1 MPKKIKKSK
10 FNVTG
15 QDPLTEQMYGEGA
28 IRLCDCR
35 LVMRDGGSVYT
46 GEQDEPE
53 DKEKW
58 IRKMGIFGVAVN
70 VPNMVNGDKAFQMWD
85 CDIIVIPR
93 KKYRRGLG
101 VNKGR
106 ADQVLC
112 GGQIGN
118 PDAWEELI
126 FDENDKK

>member
-15 QDPLTEQMYGEGA
+15 QDQLTEQIYGKGA
-28 IRLCDCR
+28 IRLVDCKI
-35 LVMRDGGSVYT
+35 VMRDGGSVYI
-46 GEQDEPE
+46 GDRDEPE

-58 IRKMGIFGVAVN
+58 INRMGMYGVAMN
-70 VPNMVNGDKAFQMWD
+70 VPNMVNKDKKLQMWD
-85 CDIIVIPR
+85 CEIIIIPK
-93 KKYRRGLG
+93 KKYR
-101 VNKGR
+101 KGFDRMR

-112 GGQIGN
+112 SGRLGD

-126 FDENDKK
+126 FDSEYK